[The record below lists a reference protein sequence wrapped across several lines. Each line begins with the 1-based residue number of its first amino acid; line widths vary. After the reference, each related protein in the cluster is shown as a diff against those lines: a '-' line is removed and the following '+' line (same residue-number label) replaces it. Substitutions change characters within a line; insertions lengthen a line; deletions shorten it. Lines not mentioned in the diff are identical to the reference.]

1 MGTVTAISIIFVS
14 VLFIG
19 SITFYNILKTKQKEI
34 TEKNETIQELE
45 KQNIQLLTES
55 KKDNEFAR
63 AKINFLEE
71 QDNKFSEKW
80 SQLTKQIFSENQD
93 IFEKRSK
100 KTVSSLMEPYEKQL
114 KEFKQTVDGFNR
126 QNQDLRVE
134 LTTQINGLKD
144 LNLQMNEQAESL
156 SKALL
161 GDSKIRGN
169 WGEEKL
175 ELILDFYG
183 LQEGLDYVKQ
193 TSYEDE
199 QGKRKIPDIVINL
212 PGNRKIIVD
221 SKVSLVDY
229 VSYHNSNNDE
239 NKQRALKNHILS
251 IKKHIKDL
259 SNKDY
264 SRFGSFDHVVMF
276 VPIEPALNIALSQD
290 LNLSKYA
297 IENNVMLTGPNNFMY
312 LTLMFSSILR
322 EYRQDQNVLK
332 IAEAGGKI
340 HDQIVLLIEG
350 LKQAQHYFNKTNES
364 FDKIYN
370 RLISGRGNLMDKAEK
385 LRQLGA
391 KVKRKLPDSME
402 TAANK
407 TKEDVE
413 SLLKKNTKLK

>member
-19 SITFYNILKTKQKEI
+19 SITFYKILKTKQKEI

-63 AKINFLEE
+63 EKINFLEE

-80 SQLTKQIFSENQD
+80 SQLTKQIFAENQD
-93 IFEKRSK
+93 IFETCSK

-199 QGKRKIPDIVINL
+199 QGKRKIPDIIINL

-239 NKQRALKNHILS
+239 NKERALKNHILS

-264 SRFGSFDHVVMF
+264 SQFGSFDHVVMF

-332 IAEAGGKI
+332 IAEAGGRI

-407 TKEDVE
+407 TKEDIE
-413 SLLKKNTKLK
+413 SLLEKNTKLK

>member
-1 MGTVTAISIIFVS
+1 MEFVITISIIFTS
-14 VLFIG
+14 LLLAGGIFFSKIYKAKQND
-19 SITFYNILKTKQKEI
+19 IKEKDEIILK
-34 TEKNETIQELE
+34 LE
-45 KQNIQLLTES
+45 KQNIQLSIEL
-55 KKDNEFAR
+55 KKDTQFAR
-63 AKINFLEE
+63 EKINFLEE
-71 QDNKFSEKW
+71 QEQHFNEKW
-80 SQLTKQIFSENQD
+80 SQLTKQIFNANQD
-93 IFEKRSK
+93 IFETRSK

-114 KEFKQTVDGFNR
+114 KDFKETVDGFNR

-134 LTTQINGLKD
+134 LRTQISGLKD

-161 GDSKIRGN
+161 GDSKIRGS

-183 LQEGLDYVKQ
+183 LQEGLDYTKQ
-193 TSYEDE
+193 ASYEDE
-199 QGKRKIPDIVINL
+199 HGKRKIPDIIINL
-212 PGNRKIIVD
+212 PGQRKIIVD

-229 VSYHNSNNDE
+229 VNFHNSDDNG
-239 NKQRALKNHILS
+239 NKQQALKSHIMSL
-251 IKKHIKDL
+251 KRHIKDL
-259 SNKDY
+259 SDKDY
-264 SRFGSFDHVVMF
+264 SQFGSFDHVVMF

-350 LKQAQHYFNKTNES
+350 LKQAQHYFNKTNDS

-370 RLISGRGNLMDKAEK
+370 RLISGRGNLMDKADK
-385 LRQLGA
+385 LKQLGA

-402 TAANK
+402 TATKKPKENSKPFLENK
-407 TKEDVE
+407 I
-413 SLLKKNTKLK
+413 NN

>member
-1 MGTVTAISIIFVS
+1 METIITIIVFASLLVA
-14 VLFIG
+14 G
-19 SITFYNILKTKQKEI
+19 SISFYKIYKTKQSEIKEKDEVI
-34 TEKNETIQELE
+34 RKLE
-45 KQNIQLLTES
+45 KQNLQLSIES
-55 KKDNEFAR
+55 KKDSEFAR
-63 AKINFLEE
+63 QKIDFLEE
-71 QDNKFSEKW
+71 HDKQFNEKW
-80 SQLTKQIFSENQD
+80 SQLTKQIFNTNQD
-93 IFEKRSK
+93 IFETRSK

-114 KEFKQTVDGFNR
+114 KEFKQSVDGFNR

-134 LTTQINGLKD
+134 LKTQINGLKD

-183 LQEGLDYVKQ
+183 LQEGLDYTKQ
-193 TSYEDE
+193 AGYEDE
-199 QGKRKIPDIVINL
+199 QGKRKIPDIIINL

-229 VSYHNSNNDE
+229 VNYHNGDDNS
-239 NKQRALKNHILS
+239 NKQQALKSHIQSL
-251 IKKHIKDL
+251 KRHIKEL
-259 SNKDY
+259 SDKDY
-264 SRFGSFDHVVMF
+264 SQFGSFDHVVMF
-276 VPIEPALNIALSQD
+276 VPIEPALNIALSHD
-290 LNLSKYA
+290 LDLSKFA

-385 LRQLGA
+385 LKQLGA
-391 KVKRKLPDSME
+391 KVKRKLPDSLE
-402 TAANK
+402 TITKKPGENVK
-407 TKEDVE
+407 T
-413 SLLKKNTKLK
+413 LLEKKNN